1 MKILIMRSNSLFIFL
16 VVLLTTIS
24 NRLYGQQNFNFSFD
38 KPIGSP
44 WFNIGDTTAFKSRIN
59 QNTYY
64 SAKGALQIE
73 SIKKNKGFGGIMMW
87 LPSNLKGDS
96 IEVSAMIKRENI
108 TEGSYAAMM
117 LRIDPKVFFD
127 NMANRQIRGTKNWE
141 NIKLKTKLVPDQTE
155 GISIAFFLSGE
166 GKMWVDDVLIT
177 VDGKDITR
185 EMGIF
190 VPFAKGISDP
200 VSSGI
205 SDFNNTPEI
214 DQRLVDLGRIWGF
227 LKYKHPAVAQ
237 GKYDWDQQL
246 FKSMNTVIMAKDNKS
261 IESHYAALLD
271 SLGTTANYAKPHVEN
286 VVHEVDYSWIDG
298 LPFNDGLKDKL
309 RRIRYSSFD
318 QHHYFDFAKGAGN
331 VLFKNEKKYEN
342 VYSADAGFRL
352 LTLFRFW
359 NMIEYFSPYKNLTD
373 PKWDTVLKI
382 SVPEMILSRDDRSYG
397 LSLLKMVSRVKDA
410 HTGLWSIP
418 KGLVGFYG
426 KYRMPVEIRMIEGKA
441 VVTKVFDS
449 EKSGDKLRIGDV
461 LITKEHKKVEEIR
474 DSLWAYMSTPNET
487 VANRDLARKLVTS
500 NSEIV
505 RCELVRDG
513 QQIKVDIAAIPSGQI
528 KPASRDTVPFKMMD
542 NNILYINHSLLRGK
556 MITENMANW
565 SKVKGVVIDDR
576 NYPGDF
582 LVFKLTPLLLT
593 KPTDFVRFTSTS
605 LQYPGTFVMSSP
617 LQVGEN
623 ANDCYQGKVAILVN
637 EDTQSSAEYH
647 VMAYQ
652 AAANVKVFG
661 SQTAGADGNVSYI
674 DLPGNQ
680 RTMLSGL
687 GVYYPDQRET
697 QRVGIKIDQIAK
709 PSIKGV
715 QEGRD
720 EVLEKALDYLNK

>member
-185 EMGIF
+185 ETGIF

-214 DQRLVDLGRIWGF
+214 DQRFVDLGRIWGF
-227 LKYKHPAVAQ
+227 LKYRHPSVAQ

-261 IESHYAALLD
+261 VEAHYATLLD
-271 SLGTTANYAKPHVEN
+271 SLGATANYAKPQLEN
-286 VVHEVDYSWIDG
+286 VVHEVDYSWIDE
-298 LPFNDGLKDKL
+298 LPFNDDLKDKL
-309 RRIRYSSFD
+309 KRIRYSSFD
-318 QHHYFDFAKGAGN
+318 QHHYFGFAGGAGN

-342 VYSADAGFRL
+342 VFSADAGFRL
-352 LTLFRFW
+352 LALFRFW
-359 NMIEYFSPYKNLTD
+359 NMIEYFSPYKHLTD
-373 PKWDTVLKI
+373 PKWDAVLKTA
-382 SVPEMILSRDDRSYG
+382 VPEMILSRDDRSYG

-449 EKSGDKLRIGDV
+449 EKAGDKLRIGDV

-474 DSLWAYMSTPNET
+474 DSLWAYMSTPNEA
-487 VANRDLARKLVTS
+487 VANRDLARKLATS

-505 RCELVRDG
+505 PCMIVREG
-513 QQIKVDIAAIPSGQI
+513 QSVTINV
-528 KPASRDTVPFKMMD
+528 PAVLPNQLRPGPKDTVAYKMLD

-556 MITENMANW
+556 MIAENMANW

-652 AAANVKVFG
+652 AASNVKVFG

-697 QRVGIKIDQIAK
+697 QRVGIKIDEIVK
-709 PSIKGV
+709 PSIKGIR
-715 QEGRD
+715 EGRD
-720 EVLEKALDYLNK
+720 EVMEKALEYLNK

>member
-1 MKILIMRSNSLFIFL
+1 MKSNRLFIFL
-16 VVLLTTIS
+16 VVFLTTIATPVFS
-24 NRLYGQQNFNFSFD
+24 QQNFNFSFD
-38 KPIGSP
+38 QPITNP
-44 WFNIGDTTAFKSRIN
+44 WFKIGDTTAFKSGIDHE
-59 QNTYY
+59 TYY
-64 SAKGALQIE
+64 SAKGALRIE
-73 SIKKNKGFGGIMMW
+73 SIKKNSAFGGIMMW

-108 TEGSYAAMM
+108 IAGSYASMM

-127 NMANRQIRGTKNWE
+127 NMANRQMNGTKNWE
-141 NIKLKTKLVPDQTE
+141 NIKLRTKLVPNQTE

-177 VDGKDITR
+177 VDGKDITK
-185 EMGIF
+185 EVGIF
-190 VPFAKGISDP
+190 VPFAKGISEP
-200 VSSGI
+200 ASSGI
-205 SDFNNTPEI
+205 SDFNTTPEI

-227 LKYKHPAVAQ
+227 LKYRHPAVAQ

-246 FKSMNTVIMAKDNKS
+246 FKSIDAIIRAKDNKS
-261 IESHYAALLD
+261 VEAHYAMLLD
-271 SLGTTANYAKPHVEN
+271 SLGATANYAKPQLEN

-298 LPFNDGLKDKL
+298 LSFNNDIKNKL
-309 RRIRYSSFD
+309 RRIRYSNFD
-318 QHHYFDFAKGAGN
+318 QHYYFGFVGGAGN

-342 VYSADAGFRL
+342 VFSADAGFRL
-352 LTLFRFW
+352 LALFRFW
-359 NMIEYFSPYKNLTD
+359 NMIEYFSPYKHLTD
-373 PKWDTVLKI
+373 PKWDAVLKTA
-382 SVPEMILSRDDRSYG
+382 VPEMILSRDDRSYG
-397 LSLLKMVSRVKDA
+397 LSLLKMVSQVKDA
-410 HTGLWSIP
+410 HTGLWSMP
-418 KGLVGFYG
+418 KGLINYYG
-426 KYRMPVEIRMIEGKA
+426 KYRIPVEIRMIEGKA

-449 EKSGDKLRIGDV
+449 EKSGDKLSIGDV
-461 LITKEHKKVEEIR
+461 LISKEHKKIEEIR
-474 DSLWAYMSTPNET
+474 DSLWAYTSTPNEA

-505 RCELVRDG
+505 PCELVRDG
-513 QQIKVDIAAIPSGQI
+513 RPIKVDIAAIPSGQI
-528 KPASRDTVPFKMMD
+528 KPVSRDTVPFRMLD

-565 SKVKGVVIDDR
+565 SKVKGIVIDDR

-661 SQTAGADGNVSYI
+661 SQTAGADGNVSSI

-697 QRVGIKIDQIAK
+697 QRVGIKIDEIVK
-709 PSIKGV
+709 PSIKGIR
-715 QEGRD
+715 EGRD
-720 EVLEKALDYLNK
+720 EVMEKALEYLNK

>member
-1 MKILIMRSNSLFIFL
+1 MKSNRLFIFL

-24 NRLYGQQNFNFSFD
+24 TPLFSQQNFNFSFD
-38 KPIGSP
+38 QPITNP
-44 WFNIGDTTAFKSRIN
+44 WFKIGDTTAFKSGIDHD
-59 QNTYY
+59 TYY
-64 SAKGALQIE
+64 SAKGALRIE
-73 SIKKNKGFGGIMMW
+73 STKGNSAFGGIMMW

-96 IEVSAMIKRENI
+96 IEVSAMIKRENVI
-108 TEGSYAAMM
+108 TGSYVSML

-127 NMANRQIRGTKNWE
+127 NMANRQINGTKNWE
-141 NIKLKTKLVPDQTE
+141 SIKVKAKLLPGQTE

-185 EMGIF
+185 EAGLF
-190 VPFAKGISDP
+190 VPFAKGISEP

-205 SDFNNTPEI
+205 SDFNSTAEI

-227 LKYKHPAVAQ
+227 LKYRHPAVAQ
-237 GKYDWDQQL
+237 GKYDWDQQA
-246 FKSMNTVIMAKDNKS
+246 FKSINAIIMAKDNKS
-261 IESHYAALLD
+261 VEAHYAALLD
-271 SLGTTANYAKPHVEN
+271 SLGTTANYAKPQLEN

-298 LPFNDGLKDKL
+298 LPFNDDIKNKLKSV
-309 RRIRYSSFD
+309 RYSNFD
-318 QHHYFDFAKGAGN
+318 QHHYFGFAEDVGN

-342 VYSADAGFRL
+342 VFSADAGFRL
-352 LTLFRFW
+352 LALFRFW
-359 NMIEYFSPYKNLTD
+359 NMIEYFSPYKHLTD
-373 PKWDTVLKI
+373 PKWDVVLKTA
-382 SVPEMILSRDDRSYG
+382 VPEMILSRDDISYG

-410 HTGLWSIP
+410 HTGLWSMP
-418 KGLVGFYG
+418 KGLINFYG
-426 KYRMPVEIRMIEGKA
+426 KYRMPVEIRMIEGQA

-449 EKSGDKLRIGDV
+449 GSTGAKLRIGDV
-461 LITKEHKKVEEIR
+461 ILSKEHKKIEEIR
-474 DSLWAYMSTPNET
+474 DSLWAYISTPNEA
-487 VANRDLARKLVTS
+487 VANRDLARRLVTS
-500 NSEIV
+500 NREIV
-505 RCELVRDG
+505 RCELMRDG
-513 QQIKVDIAAIPSGQI
+513 QPLTVDIAAVPSMQI
-528 KPASRDTVPFKMMD
+528 KPAPKDTVAFKMLD

-565 SKVKGVVIDDR
+565 SKVKGVLIDDR

-582 LVFKLTPLLLT
+582 LVFKLSPLLLT
-593 KPTDFVRFTSTS
+593 KPTDFVRFSSTS
-605 LQYPGTFVMSSP
+605 LQHPGTFVMSSP

-623 ANDCYQGKVAILVN
+623 TNESYQGKVAILVN

-652 AAANVKVFG
+652 AATNVRVFG

-697 QRVGIKIDQIAK
+697 QRVGIKIDEIVK
-709 PSIKGV
+709 PSIKGIR
-715 QEGRD
+715 EGRD
-720 EVLEKALDYLNK
+720 EVMEKALEYLNK